1 MSALFVPLSVGMID
15 IPISAH
21 NSGALFQGFMHA
33 FIL

>member
-1 MSALFVPLSVGMID
+1 MID